1 MALYECI
8 HPSQDAILSPL
19 VSTLRRAGEDEM
31 LVLLLGKLE
40 LRRLHGRIGN
50 TASRQLTQVVTP

>member
-1 MALYECI
+1 MI

-40 LRRLHGRIGN
+40 LRRLHGRI
-50 TASRQLTQVVTP
+50 TTRLPPAIDASCHTMNQT